1 MTLREQL
8 LELAEPA
15 YRDFNR
21 SLMPGVEHVIGIRLP
36 QLRRIARE
44 IARGDW
50 RRWLAEAEDLYFE
63 ERMLQGL
70 VIGYVRCPVDEWLE
84 HVARFVPK
92 IDNWAVCD
100 CFCRKLRAEEREP
113 MWRFVQPFFRS
124 EHPYEVRFAVVTALV
139 NFIDGEHLDACLE
152 RFEAIRLDHYY
163 VRMGVA
169 WAVSVCFVRFPER
182 IGAWLHTCRL
192 DDWTYNKALQKIAES
207 LRVDASVRQ
216 KIRAM
221 RRPSAPQRKR

>member
-1 MTLREQL
+1 
-8 LELAEPA
+8 
-15 YRDFNR
+15 
-21 SLMPGVEHVIGIRLP
+21 
-36 QLRRIARE
+36 
-44 IARGDW
+44 
-50 RRWLAEAEDLYFE
+50 
-63 ERMLQGL
+63 
-70 VIGYVRCPVDEWLE
+70 
-84 HVARFVPK
+84 
-92 IDNWAVCD
+92 
-100 CFCRKLRAEEREP
+100 